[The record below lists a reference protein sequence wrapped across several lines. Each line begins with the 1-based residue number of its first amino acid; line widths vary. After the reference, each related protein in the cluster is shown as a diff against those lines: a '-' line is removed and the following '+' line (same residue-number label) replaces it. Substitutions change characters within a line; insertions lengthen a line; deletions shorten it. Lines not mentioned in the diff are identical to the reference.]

1 MDNKLS
7 EIQNL
12 IGYGVAKFDMD
23 FVRQFGYTT
32 KQSFYRFLSELG
44 VSNTVK
50 AISNRVDSFD
60 PYFENGRK
68 GWHQRRQREHIK
80 LYIDSLMGQLTPWE
94 FADAVKMFI
103 NNYFQHEV
111 VPLKDAISPIR
122 QSQFR
127 SLQKTGTE
135 AEFFFLN
142 QYRNFPEFSNAI
154 LEDARLW
161 GDGYDFQLSLD
172 ESDYI
177 LVEVK
182 GIRKKHGGFRMT
194 ETEYLKAL
202 EYKHRYCLAVVYNLD
217 MLPDITYV
225 FNPTISMEFIC
236 KESISSVKHYHSA
249 I

>member
-12 IGYGVAKFDMD
+12 IGYGIAKFDMN
-23 FVRQFGYTT
+23 FVKQFGYIT
-32 KQSFYRFLSELG
+32 KQSFFRFLTELG

-50 AISNRVDSFD
+50 AMSNRVDSFD
-60 PYFENGRK
+60 PYFDNGRK

-80 LYIDSLMGQLTPWE
+80 LYIDSIMGELTSGE
-94 FADAVKMFI
+94 LADAVKLFI

-111 VPLKDAISPIR
+111 VTLGSIVSPIR

-127 SLQKTGTE
+127 RLQKTGTE
-135 AEFFFLN
+135 AEFFFIS
-142 QYRNFPEFSNAI
+142 QYRNFPKFSDAI

-161 GDGYDFQLSLD
+161 GDGYDFQLSLGD
-172 ESDYI
+172 SDYI

-182 GIRKKHGGFRMT
+182 GIRQKRGSFRMT
-194 ETEYLKAL
+194 ETEYLKAH
-202 EYKHRYCLAVVYNLD
+202 EYENRYCLAVVYNLD
-217 MLPDITYV
+217 MLPDIKYV
-225 FNPTISMEFIC
+225 FNPTSSMEFIC
-236 KESISSVKHYHSA
+236 KESILNVKHYHSV